1 MFGIGF
7 PELLLILALAL
18 IVVGPDKLPD
28 LARSIAKT
36 LVDLKKTAEGLKD
49 SMNTDDNPLNDIKPT
64 LEDAAKNFK
73 ESLLEND
80 SASWKVPDDLE
91 ELNRANK
98 VTEEYSITTRDEA
111 SSPPEEAPEDGKDAA
126 APEQPSH
133 SSGAA
138 GQAAE
143 PAAGE
148 ASEKKDEKPEGDR
161 K

>member
-64 LEDAAKNFK
+64 LEDAARNFK

-91 ELNRANK
+91 ELNRANR
-98 VTEEYSITTRDEA
+98 VTEEYSINTRDEA
-111 SSPPEEAPEDGKDAA
+111 SSPPEEVPEDGSDAQ
-126 APEQPSH
+126 APEPPRN

-138 GQAAE
+138 E
-143 PAAGE
+143 PSAGE
-148 ASEKKDEKPEGDR
+148 ASEKKDEKPEGD
-161 K
+161 KK

>member
-7 PELLLILALAL
+7 PELLVIMALAL

-73 ESLLEND
+73 ESILED
-80 SASWKVPDDLE
+80 ESASWEVPDDLE
-91 ELNRANK
+91 ELNTASR
-98 VTEEYSITTRDEA
+98 VEEEYRTADEDT
-111 SSPPEEAPEDGKDAA
+111 SSPEKKAEDTSDEQAEEPPRKTADPA
-126 APEQPSH
+126 APPAGDADKEQTGK
-133 SSGAA
+133 SG
-138 GQAAE
+138 
-143 PAAGE
+143 
-148 ASEKKDEKPEGDR
+148 GDSQ
-161 K
+161 